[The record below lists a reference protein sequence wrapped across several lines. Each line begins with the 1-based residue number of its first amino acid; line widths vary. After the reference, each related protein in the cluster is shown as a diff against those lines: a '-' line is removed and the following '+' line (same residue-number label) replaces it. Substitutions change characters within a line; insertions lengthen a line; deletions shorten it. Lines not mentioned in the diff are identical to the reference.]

1 MATTTAGKLWGK
13 FGLNQAFQR
22 AQKRVGRSGACFHD
36 LRHFFVTELF
46 RQGVSA
52 PVVQKLAGHADLS
65 TTQRY
70 ADMVASDLVAAIAK
84 FGPAGELKTEGV

>member
-1 MATTTAGKLWGK
+1 VL
-13 FGLNQAFQR
+13 
-22 AQKRVGRSGACFHD
+22 HD

-52 PVVQKLAGHADLS
+52 PVVQKLAAHADPS

-70 ADMVASDLVAAIAK
+70 ADMVASDLTAAIAK
-84 FGPAGELKTEGV
+84 FGPASQSEAGSV